1 VTYQLSLQIRMMLIL
16 SSFKVTLKLKT
27 SNIFRETLRWVT
39 KRKQVNLGQKY
50 LLKNKRKIIEP
61 ILISLKQNSDKLQ
74 LRMIGFY

>member
-1 VTYQLSLQIRMMLIL
+1 MLIL